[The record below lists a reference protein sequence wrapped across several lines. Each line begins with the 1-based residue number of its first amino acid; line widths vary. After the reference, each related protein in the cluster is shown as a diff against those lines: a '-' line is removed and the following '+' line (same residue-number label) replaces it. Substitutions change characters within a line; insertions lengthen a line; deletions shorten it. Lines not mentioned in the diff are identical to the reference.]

1 VIPLSGLSEIGKNM
15 TVFEYGNDMIVVDCG
30 LGFPEEDMPGVDL
43 VIPDMS
49 YVFKNRH
56 KVRGVFLTHGHEDHI
71 GALSWLM
78 KEVKAP
84 LYALPLA
91 LALAKIKM
99 EDKQLAS
106 SVKFM
111 KTLPGDTVRA
121 GAFSVEFIH
130 ATHSIADAAH
140 LAIHTP
146 VGTIV
151 HSGDFKIDYTPIDG
165 GPPDLGRLAELGR
178 EGVLLLMCESTNVE
192 RRGYTMSESKVGE
205 TFINLFQNI
214 TGRII
219 IATFS
224 SNVHRMQQIFTA
236 AERYGRKVALVGRS
250 ILKVF
255 GAANDLGYIKMQPGT
270 LIELERIDD
279 YDPDE
284 LVILS
289 TGSQGEPMSAL
300 TRMAFSEHK
309 KIEIVRGDTVIL
321 SASPIPG
328 NEKAIFK
335 VVNELFRRGA
345 DVVYESLAEVHVS
358 GHACQEELKLMHQL
372 VKPKF
377 FFPVHG
383 EYRHLSRHAQLANQI
398 GMPWENIYLLGNG
411 DILELTAD
419 TARIAGY
426 VTATDVLV
434 DGTGLGEVG
443 NSVLRDRKLLAE
455 DGILS
460 VCIALWSDDGTLA
473 ANPDIQARGFLYES
487 EAERVIEESRSKILT
502 FLQRAAAAN
511 KPIAEMIR
519 TNALRDQLRDFLHER
534 TQRRPVVLV
543 SLMEIEP

>member
-1 VIPLSGLSEIGKNM
+1 
-15 TVFEYGNDMIVVDCG
+15 
-30 LGFPEEDMPGVDL
+30 
-43 VIPDMS
+43 
-49 YVFKNRH
+49 
-56 KVRGVFLTHGHEDHI
+56 
-71 GALSWLM
+71 
-78 KEVKAP
+78 
-84 LYALPLA
+84 
-91 LALAKIKM
+91 
-99 EDKQLAS
+99 
-106 SVKFM
+106 
-111 KTLPGDTVRA
+111 
-121 GAFSVEFIH
+121 
-130 ATHSIADAAH
+130 
-140 LAIHTP
+140 
-146 VGTIV
+146 
-151 HSGDFKIDYTPIDG
+151 
-165 GPPDLGRLAELGR
+165 
-178 EGVLLLMCESTNVE
+178 
-192 RRGYTMSESKVGE
+192 
-205 TFINLFQNI
+205 
-214 TGRII
+214 
-219 IATFS
+219 
-224 SNVHRMQQIFTA
+224 MQQIFTA